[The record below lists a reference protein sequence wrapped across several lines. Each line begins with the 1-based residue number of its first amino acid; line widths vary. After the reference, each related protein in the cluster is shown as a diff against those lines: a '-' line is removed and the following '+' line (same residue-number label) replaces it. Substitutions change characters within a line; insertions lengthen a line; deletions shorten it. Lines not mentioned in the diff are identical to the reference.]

1 MTTPVRILLVDDNP
15 YFLDVARDYL
25 LMQESFQV
33 AGIATDGSGA
43 LEQAM
48 ELHPDVILL
57 DLNLGGESAIKLIP
71 VIKERLPETKIV
83 VVTIQDG
90 GSYRDVVLKQG
101 ADAFVH
107 KSVMT
112 RTLITSI
119 NSLMNRS
126 KTNISPLTKK
136 PENPFIHLI
145 EKSKDLVY
153 RYEITPTRGFTYVN
167 PAALPLTGYTPEEH
181 YADPDLGFKLVHP
194 EDRALLEAARSG
206 EISFDQPL
214 ILRWV
219 RKDGTVL
226 WTEQR
231 NVPIY
236 NENGELVA
244 LEGTASDITSQIQ
257 NEQALRE
264 REVQIHG
271 IIDSAM
277 DAILSID
284 EDQRIALFNPAA
296 EKMFQL
302 AAAEALG
309 RPVEEL
315 IPVRFRPG
323 HRQWVDGFAHD
334 GETGRLRGHPGGSAY
349 GMRRNGEEFPI
360 EASISHMEFGGK
372 YQYTVIVRDITARKQ
387 AEEALQESEDKFRYI
402 FDYSLVGKSITT
414 PSGEVNV
421 NKAFC
426 EMLGYA
432 QEEMKHKNWRDI
444 THPDEI
450 DISEGISAS
459 LLSGEAESVRFVKR
473 FIHKNGSVVWADVSS
488 SLRRDR
494 KGQPLYFITITNDIT
509 DRIRMEEAIRESER
523 FVHSTLNALTA
534 HIAVLDETG
543 TIIAVN
549 RAWLDFAQANGGD
562 PARTGLGVNYLE
574 VCEQVRGPEETH
586 ARQMA
591 EGIRAVMRGEQEGF
605 RIEYPCDSPDE
616 QRWFKAHIT
625 RFKES
630 GPTRIVIRHENIT
643 EQKSLVRD
651 IKERVKELTC
661 LFRIQQDLQDDVS
674 VDEFC
679 ERALTHIIQGMQF
692 PDLTAVQIDLNGSQY
707 HSPLYT
713 PDLPDG
719 LEAEIKQKGKTI
731 GRLSVH
737 YTENKPFI
745 FPEET
750 NMLESVAQ
758 SMGKWMTQKQAD
770 TALRSSEE
778 NYRNLA
784 ETSDSAIAVLNREG
798 TIVYANPASTR
809 IWKDPLIGRTVFD
822 LFPEKNASH
831 YLSVMRHV
839 IDEQAVDLN
848 DLEIRIREQVMW
860 FRVSMS
866 PMKNSDGSVNTL
878 LLNAWDLTDRKK
890 AEETIREQMREIT
903 SYYDNAPIGL
913 AVFDKD
919 LRFIKINRQLADI
932 NGLSPAE
939 HVGKTVEEIVPNLA
953 SQARKLTDEIIQTGK
968 PAVNVEFVGETSAD
982 PGAQRIWR
990 EGWYPLKDE
999 AGQVTGFEVIVEDI
1013 TERKKAI
1020 EALRAAENR
1029 FRALVENSSDEISII
1044 APDGSLIYESPT
1056 ASPTLGY
1063 LPGEFQGQ
1071 NIFQLIH
1078 SDDMNR
1084 IQREF
1089 VQLIQS
1095 PGSHHRDQFRL
1106 LRRDGSWCWVE
1117 AVGTNLLAEPS
1128 VRGIVVNYHD
1138 ISDRKQAEEQIRR
1151 QVERLT
1157 ALREI
1162 DQAIASSFDLETNLD
1177 TILLKTVQLLEVDA
1191 ATVLLLNPATER
1203 LEYASGLG
1211 FRSTVPENASISFD
1225 QSYAGACVRTRKGI
1239 HLPELSQQPDNK
1251 FLVGFL
1257 KDEDFVSYDCMPLIV
1272 KEQVVGVLEVFNRS
1286 RLERDEEWFDFLST
1300 LAGQT
1305 AIAMENSQLFKMSQ
1319 RELAERR
1326 QAEENLRIL
1335 NARLEQRVAE
1345 RTADLSRLNLEL
1357 ERAMRVKDEFLA
1369 NMSHELRTP
1378 LNAIIGLS
1386 ESLSEQI
1393 IGDLNEK
1400 QQKYL
1405 HTISE
1410 NGHHLLELIN
1420 DILDLAKIEAG
1431 KIVLSYEN
1439 VNVEQVSQA
1448 SLRMVRQLAQ
1458 KKNQQVVFEMDERLD
1473 LIWADGR
1480 RLKQMLVNLLGNAI
1494 KFTPENGQ
1502 IGLTIR
1508 GNRAANQITF
1518 TVWDTGIGIKE
1529 QDLDR
1534 LFRPFEQLD
1543 SDLSRESG
1551 GTGLGLALVAQ
1562 MARLHGGS
1570 VRAESQFGAGSRFTI
1585 TLPWESALLN
1595 DSNSRIK
1602 STGKLHLVKSDAKNS
1617 KRTILLVED
1626 TEEVVMVV
1634 RDYLEFAGYKVS
1646 VARNGVEGL
1655 EMAQKVRPDLIL
1667 MDVQMPGLDG
1677 LDTTR
1682 RLRRKESFQHVPII
1696 ALTAR
1701 AMLNDREMCLAA
1713 GIDEYLTKPVHLKSM
1728 VRLIQKFLLEGENVD
1743 KKTS

>member
-15 YFLDVARDYL
+15 YFLDVARDFL

-90 GSYRDVVLKQG
+90 GSYRDAVLQQG
-101 ADAFVH
+101 ADAFVQ

-119 NSLMNRS
+119 NNLMNRS

-136 PENPFIHLI
+136 SENPFIHLI

-194 EDRALLEAARSG
+194 EDRALLESARNG
-206 EISFDQPL
+206 RNYFDQPL

-219 RKDGTVL
+219 RKDGTIL

-236 NENGELVA
+236 DENGELVA
-244 LEGTASDITSQIQ
+244 LEGTATDITSQMQ
-257 NEQALRE
+257 GEQALRE
-264 REVQIHG
+264 REIQIHG
-271 IIDSAM
+271 IVDSAM

-284 EDQRIALFNPAA
+284 EDQRIVLFNPAA

-323 HRQWVDGFAHD
+323 HRQWVDSFARE
-334 GETGRLRGHPGGSAY
+334 GETSRLRGHPGSAY

-360 EASISHMEFGGK
+360 EASISRMEFGGK

-387 AEEALQESEDKFRYI
+387 AEEALRESEDKFRYI

-414 PSGEVNV
+414 PNGEVNV

-509 DRIRMEEAIRESER
+509 DRIQMEESIRESER

-543 TIIAVN
+543 TIIAAN

-574 VCEQVRGPEETH
+574 VCEQVRGAEAAQAFE
-586 ARQMA
+586 MA

-625 RFKES
+625 RFEES
-630 GPTRIVIRHENIT
+630 GPTRIVIRHENVT
-643 EQKSLVRD
+643 EQKTLEHA
-651 IKERVKELTC
+651 IQERVKELTC

-679 ERALTHIIQGMQF
+679 GRALTHIIQGMQF
-692 PDLTAVQIDLNGSQY
+692 PDLTAVQIELNGSQY

-822 LFPEKNASH
+822 LFLEKNASH

-890 AEETIREQMREIT
+890 AEETIKEQMREIT

-939 HVGKTVEEIVPNLA
+939 HVGRTVEEIVPNLA
-953 SQARKLTDEIIQTGK
+953 PQARKLTDEIIQTGK

-999 AGQVTGFEVIVEDI
+999 AGQVSGFEVIVEDI

-1044 APDGSLIYESPT
+1044 APDGSLLYESPT
-1056 ASPTLGY
+1056 TNPTLGY

-1078 SDDMNR
+1078 PDDMNR

-1162 DQAIASSFDLETNLD
+1162 DQAIVSSFDLETNLD
-1177 TILLKTVQLLEVDA
+1177 TILLKTVQLLEMDA

-1203 LEYASGLG
+1203 LEFASGLG
-1211 FRSTVPENASISFD
+1211 FRSTVPENASISLD
-1225 QSYAGACVRTRKGI
+1225 QSYAGACVQTRKGI

-1335 NARLEQRVAE
+1335 NAKLEQRVAE

-1378 LNAIIGLS
+1378 LNAVIGLS

-1458 KKNQQVVFEMDERLD
+1458 KKNQEVVFEMDERLD

-1570 VRAESQFGAGSRFTI
+1570 VGAESRFGAGSRFTI

-1682 RLRRKESFQHVPII
+1682 RLRRKESFQHIPII

-1713 GIDEYLTKPVHLKSM
+1713 GMDEYLTKPVHLKSM